1 MSTKEKSL
9 KKETGRKQA
18 QTLQVRENRWLDD
31 MDRAFDRMMNRGVLQ
46 PFRSLWPD
54 WAPFQPDL
62 DIRVPRVDMVD
73 RDDELLIRA
82 EVPGIDKEHLH
93 LDLAGD
99 LLTIH
104 GERQHEETQEGDHL
118 YRSEIVHGAFSRSI
132 RLPTGLNT
140 EAVDASFKNGI
151 LEVHLPKREETKR
164 QKIEVN

>member
-1 MSTKEKSL
+1 MSTKEKAL
-9 KKETGRKQA
+9 KKEGRQEAQRLQA
-18 QTLQVRENRWLDD
+18 GENRWFEE
-31 MDRAFDRMMNRGVLQ
+31 MDHLFDRMMHRGVLQ

-82 EVPGIDKEHLH
+82 EVPGIDKEALQ

-104 GERQHEETQEGDHL
+104 GERHHEETRDGDHV
-118 YRSEIVHGAFSRSI
+118 YRSEIVHGAFSRTI
-132 RLPTGLNT
+132 RLPSGLDT
-140 EAVDASFKNGI
+140 EAIDASFKNGI
-151 LEVHLPKREETKR
+151 LEVHLPKLEETKR
-164 QKIEVN
+164 QKIDVK